1 MPFLAE
7 LGIFFISSKEEIARA
22 YSSHYDYSMVVISV
36 CIAVFASFCA
46 FEMVTRL
53 SQNAPRK
60 LWLPLGAVILG
71 SGVWAMHFIGML
83 AFNLNCGV
91 SYDPLITGMSM
102 IPGVL
107 AAAVALDI
115 DSRRNVSNFKL
126 IFAGIVMGLG
136 IGAMHYSGMAAIRLD
151 GILRYDL
158 KLFGLSVFVA
168 AFLSISALRA
178 KFFIDSMSTRTS
190 FLSSLVGSIIM
201 GGAISSMHYIAME
214 AAFFIPE
221 KPLTNSTSLVQSTSP
236 TILAIAVSIVTIL
249 LIINGFL
256 FTFFSSKISY
266 VKKRIES
273 ILAITSQGF
282 VIVNEKGIII
292 ECNRA
297 MPHLLDA
304 KFGNIIG
311 HRFSDLFE
319 SKDNSQYTGNFQIET
334 NLLKANGDPFPCIVY
349 GNEVVGED
357 GKALYSFAWFSD
369 MTEKAESQKALLKAK
384 EIAEEAVQM
393 KSEFLANMSHEIRTP
408 LNAVIGLSHLL
419 SKTDLSF
426 KQADY
431 TKKIKSSGQH
441 LLGIINDILDFSKI
455 EAGKFRIE
463 SIEFNLEHVL
473 ENISSLFHERA
484 LEKGLEL
491 IFDVA
496 PDVPMLAQGDP
507 LRLGQVLVNF
517 ASNAIKFT
525 EKGEVSIRVSKIEEA
540 EDNLLLKLS
549 VKDTGI
555 GLTEEQKNKLF
566 QSFQQA
572 DNSTTR
578 KYGGTGLGL
587 AISKKLAEL
596 MGGEVG
602 VISELGSGSEFWFTA
617 RLKKISQSHITT
629 MQHPNLRNKHLLVVD
644 DNENARTVLVGLL
657 ESMSFQVDQVSS
669 GQAAIKAVSETSKNG
684 NPYELILMDWQMPGM
699 DGIEAASMIRQM
711 KLSKE
716 PKLIMVTA
724 YWREDLLL
732 SAPAVGI
739 DDVILK
745 PFTASIL
752 FNSFTKVF
760 GGDQS
765 QAETSK
771 ESAIPEEIIDISKIT
786 GASILVVEDN
796 EINQEIAKE
805 LLEDAGFLVDL
816 AENGEVAIAMI
827 YQNPYD
833 IILMDMQMPVM
844 DGVTA
849 TQKIRQDSRFSD
861 LPILAMT
868 ANALPEEKERCLN
881 AGMNDHI
888 TKPVEPE
895 SLWRALNLWIKPK
908 H

>member
-1 MPFLAE
+1 M
-7 LGIFFISSKEEIARA
+7 
-22 YSSHYDYSMVVISV
+22 
-36 CIAVFASFCA
+36 
-46 FEMVTRL
+46 
-53 SQNAPRK
+53 
-60 LWLPLGAVILG
+60 
-71 SGVWAMHFIGML
+71 
-83 AFNLNCGV
+83 
-91 SYDPLITGMSM
+91 
-102 IPGVL
+102 
-107 AAAVALDI
+107 
-115 DSRRNVSNFKL
+115 
-126 IFAGIVMGLG
+126 
-136 IGAMHYSGMAAIRLD
+136 
-151 GILRYDL
+151 
-158 KLFGLSVFVA
+158 
-168 AFLSISALRA
+168 
-178 KFFIDSMSTRTS
+178 
-190 FLSSLVGSIIM
+190 
-201 GGAISSMHYIAME
+201 
-214 AAFFIPE
+214 
-221 KPLTNSTSLVQSTSP
+221 
-236 TILAIAVSIVTIL
+236 
-249 LIINGFL
+249 
-256 FTFFSSKISY
+256 
-266 VKKRIES
+266 
-273 ILAITSQGF
+273 
-282 VIVNEKGIII
+282 
-292 ECNRA
+292 
-297 MPHLLDA
+297 
-304 KFGNIIG
+304 
-311 HRFSDLFE
+311 
-319 SKDNSQYTGNFQIET
+319 
-334 NLLKANGDPFPCIVY
+334 
-349 GNEVVGED
+349 
-357 GKALYSFAWFSD
+357 
-369 MTEKAESQKALLKAK
+369 
-384 EIAEEAVQM
+384 
-393 KSEFLANMSHEIRTP
+393 
-408 LNAVIGLSHLL
+408 
-419 SKTDLSF
+419 
-426 KQADY
+426 
-431 TKKIKSSGQH
+431 
-441 LLGIINDILDFSKI
+441 
-455 EAGKFRIE
+455 
-463 SIEFNLEHVL
+463 
-473 ENISSLFHERA
+473 
-484 LEKGLEL
+484 
-491 IFDVA
+491 
-496 PDVPMLAQGDP
+496 
-507 LRLGQVLVNF
+507 
-517 ASNAIKFT
+517 
-525 EKGEVSIRVSKIEEA
+525 
-540 EDNLLLKLS
+540 
-549 VKDTGI
+549 KDTGI

-771 ESAIPEEIIDISKIT
+771 ESKIPEEIIDVSKIT
-786 GASILVVEDN
+786 GASLLVVEDN